1 LNRIARIIFS
11 RLNWSFDSSKKT
23 LFLDIEKHQ
32 NFALKIYL
40 SVNNHISFKN
50 PKDIPNSNP
59 KQSGSENLLLLA
71 KSPNIVDFIKWCWNI
86 LITLR
91 LHSLEQTDNK
101 WDFVFDDSNLN
112 QNKAKILELNFDSN
126 LVPICR
132 GLEEQNPFA
141 IYLALIMTDF
151 EQK

>member
-1 LNRIARIIFS
+1 
-11 RLNWSFDSSKKT
+11 
-23 LFLDIEKHQ
+23 
-32 NFALKIYL
+32 
-40 SVNNHISFKN
+40 
-50 PKDIPNSNP
+50 
-59 KQSGSENLLLLA
+59 
-71 KSPNIVDFIKWCWNI
+71 
-86 LITLR
+86 